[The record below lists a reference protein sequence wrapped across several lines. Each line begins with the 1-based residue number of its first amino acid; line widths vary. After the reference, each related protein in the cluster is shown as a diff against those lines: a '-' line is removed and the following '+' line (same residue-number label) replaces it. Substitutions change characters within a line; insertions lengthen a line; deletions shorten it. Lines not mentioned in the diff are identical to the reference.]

1 MSVFQSIKGTFAAGL
16 KSFTSRDQSKD
27 DQVKYTKSG
36 VNVDTGAELLHKY
49 QLIWKELHEQAEE
62 NARCAED
69 VDGLITSLYVD
80 YDRQCETL
88 NKLHDTVAE
97 LPVILTQLQDLTD
110 VLANLEEE
118 YDKVEA
124 AMLRLENVTE
134 EQEFEKTRALHV
146 QKLSQYD
153 LGKRQ
158 EYEKI
163 KGQLAKEHAKS
174 MQQFDKVHQTHL
186 KERQD
191 TFQEKFDEDVNYF
204 KTYGHIHADRLST
217 GSGDSGKKPDLSEI
231 EIEEDDHDKLDEFLA
246 TADAD
251 SFNENLVSTHDG
263 VDEVFNEED
272 ITNLMIKSDEDF
284 ESANDIPNDNA
295 DIDSDLNEENVQS
308 EVSDTN

>member
-69 VDGLITSLYVD
+69 VDGLITSIYVD

-124 AMLRLENVTE
+124 AMP
-134 EQEFEKTRALHV
+134 K
-146 QKLSQYD
+146 YD

-163 KGQLAKEHAKS
+163 KG
-174 MQQFDKVHQTHL
+174 
-186 KERQD
+186 
-191 TFQEKFDEDVNYF
+191 
-204 KTYGHIHADRLST
+204 LST

-251 SFNENLVSTHDG
+251 SFNENLLPMT
-263 VDEVFNEED
+263 EWMKY
-272 ITNLMIKSDEDF
+272 LMKKI
-284 ESANDIPNDNA
+284 
-295 DIDSDLNEENVQS
+295 
-308 EVSDTN
+308 

>member
-49 QLIWKELHEQAEE
+49 QLVWKELHEKAEE

-88 NKLHDTVAE
+88 TKLHDTVAE

-158 EYEKI
+158 EFERI
-163 KGQLAKEHAKS
+163 KVQLAKEHHKS
-174 MQQFDKVHQTHL
+174 MKQFEQVHHSHL

-204 KTYGHIHADRLST
+204 KTHGHTHIDRLST

-231 EIEEDDHDKLDEFLA
+231 EIEEDQDKLDEFLA

-272 ITNLMIKSDEDF
+272 ITNLMIRSDEEF
-284 ESANDIPNDNA
+284 ESANDISNENP
-295 DIDSDLNEENVQS
+295 DIDTDVNEENEQS
-308 EVSDTN
+308 ETSDTN